1 MILRSARDPAEAAS
15 LAAEQL
21 ARVCAE
27 SCGARGRAV
36 IAVSGGETPWLMLA
50 EFARHRLP
58 WSAVH
63 VTQVDERIV
72 RADDPRRNLA
82 RLRRILVEDG
92 PLPEWNL
99 LPLPVQALYEGPVAA
114 NAAAAAVEDY
124 MAALARLAGAPPVLD
139 LVQLGLGADGHTAS
153 LLPGDALLEEHERD
167 LGRSEV
173 YQGLPRLTM
182 TYPLLRRAREV
193 LWLVTGEAKRE
204 PLQALLDGRGDSPA
218 VRLGR
223 ADATVIADADAAAA
237 AVVNP
242 GPGRDH

>member
-1 MILRSARDPAEAAS
+1 MILHTARDPAEAAT

-27 SCGARGRAV
+27 SCAARGRAV

-63 VTQVDERIV
+63 VTQVDERIAH
-72 RADDPRRNLA
+72 ADDPRRNLA
-82 RLRRILVEDG
+82 RLRKILVENG

-99 LPLPVQALYEGPVAA
+99 LPLPVQALSEGPAGA
-114 NAAAAAVEDY
+114 NAAAAAAEDY
-124 MAALARLAGAPPVLD
+124 LAALSRLAGDPPVLD

-153 LLPGDALLEEHERD
+153 LLPGDALLEERERD

-204 PLQALLDGRGDSPA
+204 PLQALLAGRGDTPA

-223 ADATVIADADAAAA
+223 ADATIIADTA
-237 AVVNP
+237 AVAMP
-242 GPGRDH
+242 DSGRNH